1 MAASDHEY
9 ALQVFRRIEALHEN
23 RNPRGV
29 RTLFSEQVLVED
41 DGGTQTVHGWVEM
54 ESLLSSVWRAFPDF
68 RVSVIEGPYT
78 LPDGRGFAV
87 RGRLTGT
94 MAGPLDPPGFA
105 ASGRALAAEF
115 GGFYKLDGQSVSAAR
130 IIIDTTDLARQLGFL
145 PPAGGVAEQLA
156 VWAQRLRVSLTRA
169 LKKRSD

>member
-1 MAASDHEY
+1 MTASDPEH
-9 ALQVFRRIEALHEN
+9 ARQVFGRIEALHE
-23 RNPRGV
+23 RRDPRGV
-29 RTLFSEQVLVED
+29 RTLFSEHVLVED

-68 RVSVIEGPYT
+68 RVSVIEGPYL
-78 LPDGRGFAV
+78 LPDGSGFAL

-94 MAGPLDPPGFA
+94 MSGPLDPPGFA

-115 GGFYKLDGQSVSAAR
+115 GGFYELDGESVSAAR

-145 PPAGGVAEQLA
+145 PPAGGAAEQLA
-156 VWAQRLRVSLTRA
+156 VWAQRLRVRLGRA
-169 LKKRSD
+169 RADRP